1 VRDASSQ
8 NSDWPPALVLAPGN
22 YVAPLGV
29 MRSLRSLGVGV
40 FGLETSGVSLWKHSR
55 HCAGL
60 LRIGENGSPS
70 RTDPRATLAELLQA
84 GHLLGGGAVLI
95 PCSDEWALFIARH
108 AEPLASV
115 YRFARLTDQLATQLG
130 DKQVLQSLASH
141 AGVAVPESVQ
151 PADRAELAE
160 LAPMLDYPI
169 MVKTAV
175 TRSAGNQMAVVHS
188 PDFLVQTFD
197 RLNDPGNLICQ
208 RLVSGTDEDGW
219 LFNGYFDD
227 QSRCVA
233 SFSGR
238 KLRQW
243 PPGRGVTVLAE
254 AKRNPEVE
262 EISIRF
268 LESVGYRG
276 AVDMDF
282 IRDSADGVY
291 KLLDVNPRLGGVFRC
306 FEDTAGL
313 DVARVMY
320 LDLIGQS
327 VRQQGQREPHRF
339 VHEGGYVV
347 STLKVKGLSAP
358 MAAWREIRRAEMGTF
373 KASDPLPFVIQ
384 MASTVRVHAGARLR
398 RHHEMSAHDGLNLKP
413 VR

>member
-1 VRDASSQ
+1 MQRSPSRK
-8 NSDWPPALVLAPGN
+8 SDWPPALVLAPGN

-29 MRSLRSLGVGV
+29 MRSLRSLEVRV

-70 RTDPRATLAELLQA
+70 RTDPRATLAELLRA
-84 GHLLGGGAVLI
+84 SHVLGGGAVLI

-115 YRFARLTDQLATQLG
+115 YRFARLTGQLATQLG
-130 DKQVLQSLASH
+130 DKQALQSLASH
-141 AGVAVPESVQ
+141 TGVAVPESVQ
-151 PADRAELAE
+151 PANRAELVN
-160 LAPMLDYPI
+160 LAPLLEYPI
-169 MVKTAV
+169 LVKTAV
-175 TRSAGNQMAVVHS
+175 TRSTGNQMEVVNNAEG
-188 PDFLVQTFD
+188 LVAAYE

-208 RLVSGTDEDGW
+208 RLVSGTHEDGW

-262 EISIRF
+262 EISIQF
-268 LESVGYRG
+268 LESIGYRG

-282 IRDSADGVY
+282 MRDSTDGVY

-306 FEDTAGL
+306 FVDTAGL
-313 DVARVMY
+313 DVASAMY
-320 LDLIGQS
+320 LDLIGQA

-339 VHEGGYVV
+339 VHEGGYLV
-347 STLKVKGLSAP
+347 STLKVKRLSAP
-358 MAAWREIRRAEMGTF
+358 VVAWREIRGAEMGTF
-373 KASDPLPFVIQ
+373 KPLDPLPFIVQ
-384 MASTVRVHAGARLR
+384 MVSTIRVHAGARLR
-398 RHHEMSAHDGLNLKP
+398 RRRRMSDQERLSLKP
-413 VR
+413 VH